1 MWHNVARERD
11 RMNKYLITFEIRDG
25 ENEYRDYGIFNEKD
39 TEENI
44 IKYFYGLENLE
55 EENGW
60 YWKDTSVVRIS
71 DSNCID
77 DDKIKTMRE
86 YGVAYEH
93 NIEGIK

>member
-1 MWHNVARERD
+1 
-11 RMNKYLITFEIRDG
+11 MNKYLITFEIRDG

-71 DSNCID
+71 DSDRID
-77 DDKIKTMRE
+77 EDKIKTMRE

-93 NIEGIK
+93 NIEEVK

>member
-1 MWHNVARERD
+1 MS
-11 RMNKYLITFEIRDG
+11 KCLISFEIRDG

-39 TEENI
+39 TDENI

-71 DSNCID
+71 NSICID

-86 YGVAYEH
+86 YGEAYEH

>member
-1 MWHNVARERD
+1 MS
-11 RMNKYLITFEIRDG
+11 KYLITFEIRDG
-25 ENEYRDYGIFNEKD
+25 ENEYRDYGIFNEED

-55 EENGW
+55 QENGW

-71 DSNCID
+71 DSNSID

-93 NIEGIK
+93 NIEGIE

>member
-1 MWHNVARERD
+1 MS
-11 RMNKYLITFEIRDG
+11 KYLITFEIRDG

-39 TEENI
+39 TDENI

-71 DSNCID
+71 NSSCID

>member
-1 MWHNVARERD
+1 
-11 RMNKYLITFEIRDG
+11 MNKYLITFEIRDG
-25 ENEYRDYGIFNEKD
+25 ENEYRDYGIFNEED

-55 EENGW
+55 QENGW

-71 DSNCID
+71 DSNSID

-93 NIEGIK
+93 NIEGIE

>member
-1 MWHNVARERD
+1 
-11 RMNKYLITFEIRDG
+11 MNKYLITFEIRDG
-25 ENEYRDYGIFNEKD
+25 ENEYRDYGIFNEED

>member
-1 MWHNVARERD
+1 
-11 RMNKYLITFEIRDG
+11 MNKYLITFEIRDG
-25 ENEYRDYGIFNEKD
+25 ENEYRDYGIFNEED

-93 NIEGIK
+93 SIEEIK

>member
-1 MWHNVARERD
+1 MS
-11 RMNKYLITFEIRDG
+11 KYLISFEIRDG

-39 TEENI
+39 TDENI

-71 DSNCID
+71 NSICID

>member
-1 MWHNVARERD
+1 MS
-11 RMNKYLITFEIRDG
+11 KYLITFEIRDG
-25 ENEYRDYGIFNEKD
+25 ENEYRDYGIFNEED

-77 DDKIKTMRE
+77 DEKIKTMLE
-86 YGVAYEH
+86 YGIAYEH
-93 NIEGIK
+93 NIEGKE

>member
-1 MWHNVARERD
+1 
-11 RMNKYLITFEIRDG
+11 MNKYLITFEIRDG

-93 NIEGIK
+93 NIEEVK

>member
-1 MWHNVARERD
+1 MS
-11 RMNKYLITFEIRDG
+11 KYLITFEIRDG
-25 ENEYRDYGIFNEKD
+25 ENEYRDYGIFSEED

-86 YGVAYEH
+86 YGIAYEH
-93 NIEGIK
+93 NIEEVK

>member
-1 MWHNVARERD
+1 MS
-11 RMNKYLITFEIRDG
+11 KCLISFEIRDG

-39 TEENI
+39 TDENI

-60 YWKDTSVVRIS
+60 YWKDTSVVRINNAE
-71 DSNCID
+71 DID
-77 DDKIKTMRE
+77 RDKIKIMRD

-93 NIEGIK
+93 SI

>member
-1 MWHNVARERD
+1 MS
-11 RMNKYLITFEIRDG
+11 KYLISFEIRDG

-71 DSNCID
+71 NSSYID
-77 DDKIKTMRE
+77 DDKIKIMRE

-93 NIEGIK
+93 NIEGKE